1 MSRAERKDRRV
12 RRAEAAARAR
22 AFRRPGSQ
30 PAQLRLRRTIR
41 PAERP
46 GHLATTAHIQ
56 AAYPFVAQAGLGT
69 SGVLIGRDVY
79 GGPFAIDPWL
89 MYERK
94 LLHDPNMLIVG
105 RPDMGKSAMVKTT
118 LLRQR
123 VFGRRVEVVD
133 PKGEYHNLIS
143 ALGGVIVRL
152 APGGGTQL
160 NPLERIGSAEQR
172 QGLLLAVTRAMLGR
186 PLEQYEAVGLSAA
199 LAAVDARW
207 PRREVCIPD
216 VVTELRDPSEET
228 AKEINVSAK
237 RAGSELRN
245 CALALHRLC
254 AGPLRGMFNGP
265 TNAGERTWDAP
276 AISLDVSPLA
286 GLALDPAALAIAMI
300 CATTFLDAKRHQRT
314 REARQAGREPEKT
327 IRANDEGWRALPVP
341 GLAEYYQQNFKLSR
355 ETGVQHIVVL
365 HRFSDLS
372 SAGEAGSRAQQLAEG
387 LVSETATRVIYR
399 QAEQE
404 EELTAKVVGLS
415 STEQRIIARE
425 LGQGEGLWRIEGRS
439 FRVRHLTSSTEWP
452 LIQTDRAMGLR
463 RPLTTGGRS

>member
-1 MSRAERKDRRV
+1 MSREERQDRRT
-12 RRAEAAARAR
+12 RRRESAARAR
-22 AFRRPGSQ
+22 AFRREESQ
-30 PAQLRLRRTIR
+30 PAQWRLRRTIG

-94 LLHDPNMLIVG
+94 QLHDPNMLIVG
-105 RPDMGKSAMVKTT
+105 RPDHGKSSLLKTM

-133 PKGEYHNLIS
+133 PKGEYHTLIT
-143 ALGGVIVRL
+143 ALGGVVVRL
-152 APGGGTQL
+152 APGGETQL
-160 NPLERIGSAEQR
+160 NPLERIGSPEQR
-172 QGLLLAVTRAMLGR
+172 QGLLLAVTRAMLAR
-186 PLEQYEAVGLSAA
+186 PLEQYEAVGLSAS
-199 LAAVDARW
+199 LAAVDARHTG
-207 PRREVCIPD
+207 REVCIPD
-216 VVTELRDPSEET
+216 VVAELRNPSERT
-228 AKEINVSAK
+228 AAEINVDQE
-237 RAGSELRN
+237 RAGGELRN

-254 AGPLRGMFNGP
+254 AGPLRGMFDAP
-265 TNAGERTWDAP
+265 TSTGEHTWDAP

-286 GLALDPAALAIAMI
+286 GMALDPAALAIAMI

-314 REARQAGREPEKT
+314 RHARAKGLEPEKT

-404 EELTAKVVGLS
+404 EEMTARVVGLS

-439 FRVRHLTSSTEWP
+439 FRVRHLTSATEWP
-452 LIQTDRAMGLR
+452 LIQTDRAMGHRHPTNRATLA
-463 RPLTTGGRS
+463 